1 MDQMYHNGVMTASQ
15 YLEYT
20 SCEDSRS
27 ESEKAVD
34 FINKSNRER
43 LESLRKVIQTSESHI
58 LADEILGL
66 FSKGDRA
73 LVLSSQKSFSTKR
86 TLSLP
91 YPGRYKHFQI
101 YVGKHCDVVVEL
113 HRKKLLNLLEVKFGI
128 QEEQWKVDKI
138 IESLI
143 HSGQQVYRDNNTIVF
158 VCQGYKIIAF
168 EMEHSSYDDTFAQVK
183 AEALQK
189 VLCETLHIPFD
200 SVKIRN
206 AFERSETWV
215 LFVLPLDVVF
225 RLMTGVLDVI
235 HSKAID
241 KNLSLFLPRVTAVRM
256 HVGGLPSLSLR
267 PIRRIDGDWSNTG
280 AAIAIPGS
288 VSQVLACRSSGA
300 YLVNVESNEVEEAVG
315 DNLDVLRDCT
325 ALVSVGDKM
334 YAFGCRLYEVTYK
347 PLDSSFRCIQLG
359 DENWSGTLTA
369 CRYGNAIL
377 AVRKRTL
384 MFGLISVRTDFCYVS
399 VNTGAPQ
406 VLSASHNDWSDVCAL
421 VNVVDD
427 EGKDNV
433 IAICHFLWKV
443 NITVIDGVVTHL
455 FTTKLS
461 RGWLGRLGGVGP
473 IPVHDRG
480 WTATN
485 IFYERLFPFDL
496 DHCLEYVCGRAW
508 QFTRSAAVHRKTVYV
523 ATDSHYLPRRVLG
536 GLFRVDPF
544 PCGAYWTVYKGLHI
558 HTVVDANR
566 YLVVFTTNELY
577 VLDVD

>member
-1 MDQMYHNGVMTASQ
+1 MDQMYHNGVVTADK

-43 LESLRKVIQTSESHI
+43 LESLRRVIQTSESHI

-73 LVLSSQKSFSTKR
+73 SVLSSQKSFSTKR

-91 YPGRYKHFQI
+91 YPGRYKHVQI

-113 HRKKLLNLLEVKFGI
+113 HRKKLLNLFEVKFGI
-128 QEEQWKVDKI
+128 QKKKWKMDEI
-138 IESLI
+138 IDSSMHRGRHVSI
-143 HSGQQVYRDNNTIVF
+143 DNNTIVF
-158 VCQGYKIIAF
+158 VCQRYKIIAF
-168 EMEHSSYDDTFAQVK
+168 EMEHSSYDNTFAQVK

-189 VLCETLHIPFD
+189 VLCETLHISFD
-200 SVKIRN
+200 SVKICN

-215 LFVLPLDVVF
+215 LFLLPLDVVF
-225 RLMTGVLDVI
+225 RLMTGVLDI
-235 HSKAID
+235 IQSKGID
-241 KNLSLFLPRVTAVRM
+241 RNLSLFLPKVTAVRM
-256 HVGGLPSLSLR
+256 YVGGLPSLPLR
-267 PIRRIDGDWSNTG
+267 SIRRIDGDWSNTG
-280 AAIAIPGS
+280 AAIAIPGY
-288 VSQVLACRSSGA
+288 VSHVLVCRSSGA
-300 YLVNVESNEVEEAVG
+300 YLVNVESNEVEEAKG
-315 DNLDVLRDCT
+315 DNLDVLKDCT

-334 YAFGCRLYEVTYK
+334 YAFGCRLYEVTYRR
-347 PLDSSFRCIQLG
+347 LDSSFRCIQLG
-359 DENWSGTLTA
+359 DKDWSGTLTA

-377 AVRKRTL
+377 AVKKRTL
-384 MFGLISVRTDFCYVS
+384 MFGLITLPHPDFCYVN
-399 VNTGAPQ
+399 VNTGEFQ
-406 VLSASHNDWSDVCAL
+406 VLLADHDGCREVYAL
-421 VNVVDD
+421 ANVVDD

-443 NITVIDGVVTHL
+443 NITVINGVATHL

-461 RGWLGRLGGVGP
+461 RSWLGRLGGL
-473 IPVHDRG
+473 
-480 WTATN
+480 AAN
-485 IFYERLFPFDL
+485 KFYGGLLFPSFDL
-496 DHCLEYVCGRAW
+496 VDALDCVSGRTW
-508 QFTRSAAVHRKTVYV
+508 QFTRSAAVHKKTVYV
-523 ATDSHYLPRRVLG
+523 ATNSDYLSRNVLG

-544 PCGAYWTVYKGLHI
+544 SCGAYWTVYKGLDI

-566 YLVVFTTNELY
+566 YLVVFTTDELY